1 MNRQR
6 MKNAREGMLS
16 RQPSTKLWS
25 VVAQHMPSYNISLTR
40 DNQPYRVSQLVDN
53 QTVLT
58 SSAGADVFYATAF
71 QLSNVD
77 QNAAWTAVFDQ
88 YMIEALEIWLIP
100 TYQSTGGGASNSVI
114 YSVIDY
120 DDSSTPVS
128 VTALRQ
134 IQNCVECT
142 AYEGTYR
149 RWVPHIAMTTQ
160 NSTGSST
167 ASGSVN
173 RPSTWIDSASPSVN
187 HYSFKCA
194 MKASSVTTTLRLV
207 VRYHLAFRNVF

>member
-1 MNRQR
+1 
-6 MKNAREGMLS
+6 MLS
-16 RQPSTKLWS
+16 RNPQTKLWS
-25 VVAQHMPSYNISLTR
+25 VVAQHMPAYNISLTR
-40 DNQPYRVSQLVDN
+40 DNVPYRVSQLVDN
-53 QTVLT
+53 QTILT

-71 QLSNVD
+71 QLANVD
-77 QNAAWTAVFDQ
+77 QFTSWTAVFDQ
-88 YMIEALEIWLIP
+88 YMIEALEVWLIP
-100 TYQSTGGGASNSVI
+100 TYQSTSGGASNSVI

-134 IQNCVECT
+134 IQNCVETT

-167 ASGSVN
+167 ASGSAN
-173 RPSTWIDSASPSVN
+173 RPSTWIDSATQSVN
-187 HYSFKCA
+187 HYGFKCA

-207 VRYHLAFRNVF
+207 VRYHMAFRNVF